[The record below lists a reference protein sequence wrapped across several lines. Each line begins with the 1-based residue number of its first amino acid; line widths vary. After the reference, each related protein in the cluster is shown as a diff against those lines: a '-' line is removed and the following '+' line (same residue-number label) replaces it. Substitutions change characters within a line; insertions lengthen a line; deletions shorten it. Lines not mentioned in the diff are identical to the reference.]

1 MKFVL
6 RVLLGCSHLF
16 IYLFFLDE
24 EVGGYKGMET
34 FVKQPEF
41 HKLNI
46 GFALD
51 EGKKN
56 KEIQL
61 KIKQPLYSFSKVN
74 ESKSKYWTCQ
84 SVWVS

>member
-1 MKFVL
+1 
-6 RVLLGCSHLF
+6 
-16 IYLFFLDE
+16 
-24 EVGGYKGMET
+24 MET

-61 KIKQPLYSFSKVN
+61 KIKQPLYSFSKEMNQNQNIEHAKVY
-74 ESKSKYWTCQ
+74 E
-84 SVWVS
+84 

>member
-1 MKFVL
+1 
-6 RVLLGCSHLF
+6 
-16 IYLFFLDE
+16 
-24 EVGGYKGMET
+24 MET
-34 FVKQPEF
+34 FVKRPEF

-74 ESKSKYWTCQ
+74 ESKSKY
-84 SVWVS
+84 